1 MIPLIVSGVGKG
13 VENFVHFALRRSVSE
28 IWAGSVLGVNF
39 PRRETDLV
47 FFIWNWIFFLWLR
60 YYTAVK
66 SADTLFCLKTNF
78 LLKHKRTL
86 TSSKLFQKKKLESGM
101 ALWLSCSKRKT
112 DCINLTKTFCE
123 ILLKLAK
130 STPNLTLLFT
140 TLNLVETWLNDSL
153 DSEWGW

>member
-1 MIPLIVSGVGKG
+1 MIPLIVSEVRKG

-130 STPNLTLLFT
+130 STTNLTLLFT
-140 TLNLVETWLNDSL
+140 SINLVET
-153 DSEWGW
+153 